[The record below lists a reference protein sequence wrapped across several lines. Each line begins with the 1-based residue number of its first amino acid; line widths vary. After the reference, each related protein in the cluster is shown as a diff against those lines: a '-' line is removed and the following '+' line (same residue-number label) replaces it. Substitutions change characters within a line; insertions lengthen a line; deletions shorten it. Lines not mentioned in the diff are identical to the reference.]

1 MENHSTT
8 VAAYTLGKIHN
19 KHLILEIFGF
29 AGKQN
34 QIHKLL
40 YGTNKNLRRLVLSN
54 YKVFQKLSK
63 KFIKPITND
72 FDQTAQEHYG
82 VNFKLMKKLK

>member
-1 MENHSTT
+1 MEKHSTSSA
-8 VAAYTLGKIHN
+8 AAYTLGKIHN

-34 QIHKLL
+34 QIYKLL

-54 YKVFQKLSK
+54 YKVFQKLAK
-63 KFIKPITND
+63 KYIKPITND
-72 FDQTAQEHYG
+72 FD
-82 VNFKLMKKLK
+82 